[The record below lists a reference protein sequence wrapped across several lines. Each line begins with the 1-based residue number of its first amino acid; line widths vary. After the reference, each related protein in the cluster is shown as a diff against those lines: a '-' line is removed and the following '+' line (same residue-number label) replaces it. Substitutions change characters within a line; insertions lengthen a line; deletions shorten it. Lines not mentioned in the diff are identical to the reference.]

1 MLRRHTRLAL
11 AAVPAAGFLTAAAL
25 TAAPAGAVTAPVRV
39 TTICKEHNYR
49 VVTGTGN
56 KKYVIENGN
65 FGGRPECITNR
76 GLRPNF
82 TVTRSG
88 ANSQGPEVDAYP
100 FALFGCSWKV
110 CTLGSGLPARVSRVR
125 SASASWSLRPTAA
138 GRWNA
143 AFDVWFGRH
152 RSAINGQARGAELMI
167 WLNAGEYPAVRSR
180 VITVDHRRW
189 YVYHWVTSHGGAHW
203 NYIQIRAVA
212 PVTRVRGLALVPIIR
227 QVEKMGLIRPQ
238 WWMLNIESGF
248 EIWHGGRG
256 LQTTSFAASV
266 RRR

>member
-1 MLRRHTRLAL
+1 MLRRRTRQAL

-25 TAAPAGAVTAPVRV
+25 PAAAPAGAAAAPVRI

-49 VVTGTGN
+49 VVTGAGN

-65 FGGRPECITNR
+65 FGGRPECITNL

-88 ANSQGPEVDAYP
+88 ADSTGPEVDAYP

-110 CTLGSGLPARVSRVR
+110 CTPGSGLPARVSRVR
-125 SASASWSLRPTAA
+125 SASASWYLRPAA
-138 GRWNA
+138 PGRWNA

-152 RSAINGQARGAELMI
+152 RSAVNGQAKGAELMI
-167 WLNAGEYPAVRSR
+167 WLNAGDYPAVPSR
-180 VITVDHRRW
+180 VIRIDHRRW

-203 NYIQIRAVA
+203 NYVQIRAVR
-212 PVTRVRGLALVPIIR
+212 PVTAVHELSLLPIIGR
-227 QVEKMGLIRPQ
+227 VEQMGLIRPQ

-248 EIWHGGRG
+248 EIWHGGTG
-256 LQTTSFAASV
+256 LATTSFAAAV
-266 RRR
+266 RR